1 MAAGLIGKMASL
13 VKKGKGKKTPQ
24 KAKKASRKSKKIAKR
39 QLKKNMKNAP
49 KRTPDAYLER
59 AEESMMTG
67 KKDMDDMIKDR
78 RIWKSKGR
86 MRKSWDSKD

>member
-1 MAAGLIGKMASL
+1 MAGGLIGKMGKL
-13 VKKGKGKKTPQ
+13 VKGKKTPQ

-86 MRKSWDSKD
+86 MRKSWDRKD

>member
-1 MAAGLIGKMASL
+1 MAGGLIGKAAKL
-13 VKKGKGKKTPQ
+13 AKGKGKKTPQ
-24 KAKKASRKSKKIAKR
+24 KAKKASKKPTKIKKR
-39 QLKKNMKNAP
+39 QLKKNIKNVGKKQP
-49 KRTPDAYLER
+49 EVWQER

>member
-1 MAAGLIGKMASL
+1 MAGGLIGKAAKL
-13 VKKGKGKKTPQ
+13 AKGKGKKTPQ

-49 KRTPDAYLER
+49 KRTPGAYLER

-86 MRKSWDSKD
+86 MRKSWDRKD